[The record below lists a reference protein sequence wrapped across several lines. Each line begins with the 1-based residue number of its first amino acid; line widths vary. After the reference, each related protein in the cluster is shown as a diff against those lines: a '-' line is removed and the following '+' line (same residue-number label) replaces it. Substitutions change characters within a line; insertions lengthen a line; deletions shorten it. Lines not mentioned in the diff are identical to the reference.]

1 MDATKELRISV
12 DVTPEELEYLTR
24 RKAELEAVE
33 SGEQV
38 LVSEVLLAEYNIG
51 RARKRQQ
58 ELYAAEPATKE
69 ELELT
74 QDKLKKIAK
83 DLDYFLGRYNEAMDR
98 LGARVVRK
106 AGVGKQVSPLPE
118 LWLRYRRA
126 IAAKEKR
133 GEKVGEPSKEALAL
147 ADKKAEETGLKSDYR
162 IKGALPDDVR
172 QKAIDDVQYP
182 SVDEKKNMVSLGVM
196 IDDFLHD
203 PCLAASCL
211 LTECLI
217 PPPDAPFA
225 PVHELRIFGLWK
237 HKFFIDSSGFGTAKT
252 FCAAIVSALRAMLMT
267 DRHIGIISDTFAQGK
282 LYFDDYFD
290 PWLKKCPIFAA
301 QVEASTKG
309 GFHVIHNDDGFV
321 MHFRD
326 GSTLKTLPPNFMNDA
341 KRLKSESWTDFIGDE
356 WTAWSNFARS
366 LHIMQGRVRRPIGY
380 GYDDKNPIFEH
391 HQAFLGA
398 TDFTWRACFE
408 MLQQHQQRVAGGS
421 KKHCVQAWSYLDFAL
436 KWRQTKY
443 GIDEENI
450 EEMKGRMTKDEAE
463 RIIMAHWMND
473 STGFYLAS
481 EITACRD

>member
-1 MDATKELRISV
+1 
-12 DVTPEELEYLTR
+12 
-24 RKAELEAVE
+24 
-33 SGEQV
+33 
-38 LVSEVLLAEYNIG
+38 
-51 RARKRQQ
+51 
-58 ELYAAEPATKE
+58 
-69 ELELT
+69 
-74 QDKLKKIAK
+74 
-83 DLDYFLGRYNEAMDR
+83 
-98 LGARVVRK
+98 
-106 AGVGKQVSPLPE
+106 
-118 LWLRYRRA
+118 
-126 IAAKEKR
+126 
-133 GEKVGEPSKEALAL
+133 
-147 ADKKAEETGLKSDYR
+147 
-162 IKGALPDDVR
+162 
-172 QKAIDDVQYP
+172 
-182 SVDEKKNMVSLGVM
+182 M

-211 LTECLI
+211 LAECLI

-290 PWLKKCPIFAA
+290 PWLKKCPIFSA
-301 QVEASTKG
+301 QVEMSTKG
-309 GFHVIHNDDGFV
+309 GYHVIHNDDGYV
-321 MHFRD
+321 MHFKNN
-326 GSTLKTLPPNFMNDA
+326 STLKTLPPNFMNDA

-356 WTAWSNFARS
+356 WTAWSNFAKS
-366 LHIMQGRVRRPIGY
+366 LHIMQGRVRRPIGH
-380 GYDDKNPIFEH
+380 GYDDKNPVFEH

-398 TDFTWRACFE
+398 ADFTWRACFE

-421 KKHCVQAWSYLDFAL
+421 KKHCVQAWNYIDFAP

-463 RIIMAHWMND
+463 RIIMARWMND

-481 EITACRD
+481 ELESCRGG